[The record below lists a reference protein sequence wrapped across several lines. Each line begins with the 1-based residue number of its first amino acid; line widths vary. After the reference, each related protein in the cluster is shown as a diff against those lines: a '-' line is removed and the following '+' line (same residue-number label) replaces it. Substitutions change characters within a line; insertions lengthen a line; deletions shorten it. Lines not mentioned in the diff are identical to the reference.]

1 VGIARTIPEVTTTNE
16 TTARGTLRDAARD
29 AVRRGLD
36 AAIVG
41 GALPAL
47 PDPDAAVVEVSRPAN
62 PDHGDLATNL
72 ALRLARPMRMAP
84 PAIAAVLVEAIS
96 ADPANAGT
104 IARVEAAGP
113 GFVNLTFADAA
124 LESVI
129 DAVRRDPGG
138 WGRAGAGAG
147 ASRHVNVEFVSA
159 NPTGPLHVGNSRGAF
174 VGDLLARV
182 LEAGGQRVTREY
194 YFNDTGAQVKNLGAS
209 ILAIREGR
217 EIPADGYHGEYVIE
231 LAPELPDELAA
242 IRAAGDRDADA
253 EDARAWAAGKWA
265 SDRIRGGI
273 EASLAALGVRFD
285 VWTTEGHLLEGGWVA
300 QAIDRLRA
308 GGHLYE
314 QDGATWF
321 RSTAFGDDKDRV
333 LIRSNG
339 SLTYFAFDIGY
350 VVEKFSRGF
359 DHLIY
364 IWGADHHGTVARVR
378 NAAEA
383 MGYDKA
389 AVEMILTGW
398 VHFSEG
404 GKELSMSKR
413 AGTFIALDDL
423 LAELGVDA
431 ARWYFASRGANV
443 NMEVDLEVAK
453 KQSNENPV
461 YYVQYAHA
469 RIASILR
476 KAGEAGLTAAPSV
489 SGSLAGAPEAALAR
503 LAARLPEVVE
513 DAAAAQETQGV
524 TTYATELATAFHAFY
539 RDARVVDPDE
549 PDRSAKRLALVDATR
564 ISLANALALLGI
576 SAPEAM

>member
-1 VGIARTIPEVTTTNE
+1 MAERRPIEAHGIARTIPDVTTTE
-16 TTARGTLRDAARD
+16 GTTAPGTLRDVARD
-29 AVRRGLD
+29 AVRRGLE
-36 AAIVG
+36 AAIAG

-47 PDPDAAVVEVSRPAN
+47 PDPEAAVVEVSRPAN

-72 ALRLARPMRMAP
+72 ALRLARPLRMAP
-84 PAIAAVLVEAIS
+84 PAIAAALVDAIA
-96 ADPANAGT
+96 ADPSNEGT

-113 GFVNLTFADAA
+113 GFVNLTVADAV
-124 LESVI
+124 LESAI
-129 DAVRRDPGG
+129 DAVRRDPAA
-138 WGRAGAGAG
+138 WGRVTTGRDT
-147 ASRHVNVEFVSA
+147 SRHVNVEFVSA

-182 LEAGGQRVTREY
+182 LEAGGQQVTREY

-217 EIPADGYHGEYVIE
+217 EIPADGYHGEYVVE

-242 IRAAGDRDADA
+242 TRAAADGDGDP
-253 EDARAWAAGKWA
+253 EEARAWAAGKWA

-300 QAIDRLRA
+300 QAIDRLRT

-314 QDGATWF
+314 EDGATWF
-321 RSTAFGDDKDRV
+321 RSTTFGDDKDRV

-398 VHFSEG
+398 VHFVRGRQGALDVEAG
-404 GKELSMSKR
+404 GRRSSRSTTCSPSSASTPR
-413 AGTFIALDDL
+413 AGTSRA
-423 LAELGVDA
+423 A
-431 ARWYFASRGANV
+431 AR
-443 NMEVDLEVAK
+443 
-453 KQSNENPV
+453 
-461 YYVQYAHA
+461 
-469 RIASILR
+469 
-476 KAGEAGLTAAPSV
+476 T
-489 SGSLAGAPEAALAR
+489 
-503 LAARLPEVVE
+503 
-513 DAAAAQETQGV
+513 
-524 TTYATELATAFHAFY
+524 
-539 RDARVVDPDE
+539 
-549 PDRSAKRLALVDATR
+549 
-564 ISLANALALLGI
+564 
-576 SAPEAM
+576 

>member
-1 VGIARTIPEVTTTNE
+1 VTTTEE
-16 TTARGTLRDAARD
+16 TTAPGTLRNAARD
-29 AVRRGLD
+29 AVRRGLE
-36 AAIVG
+36 AAIAA
-41 GALPAL
+41 GALPAI
-47 PDPDAAVVEVSRPAN
+47 PDPGAAVVEVSRPAN
-62 PDHGDLATNL
+62 PEHGDLATNL
-72 ALRLARPMRMAP
+72 ALRLARPLRMAP
-84 PAIAAVLVEAIS
+84 PAIAAALVDAIA
-96 ADPANAGT
+96 ADPASAGT

-113 GFVNLTFADAA
+113 GFVNLTFGDAA
-124 LESVI
+124 VESAI
-129 DAVRRDPGG
+129 DTVRRDPAG
-138 WGRAGAGAG
+138 WGRAHAGA
-147 ASRHVNVEFVSA
+147 ALSRHVNVEFVSA

-217 EIPADGYHGEYVIE
+217 EIPADGYHGEYVVE

-242 IRAAGDRDADA
+242 IRAADDGDADP
-253 EDARAWAAGKWA
+253 EEARAWAAGKWA

-300 QAIDRLRA
+300 QAIARLRD

-314 QDGATWF
+314 EDGATWF
-321 RSTAFGDDKDRV
+321 RSTTFGDDKDRV

-383 MGYDKA
+383 MGYDKG

-398 VHFSEG
+398 VHFLEG

-476 KAGEAGLTAAPSV
+476 KAGEAGLTAAASV
-489 SGSLAGAPEAALAR
+489 SGSLAGAPEATLAR
-503 LAARLPEVVE
+503 IAARLPEVVE
-513 DAAAAQETQGV
+513 DAAAAQETQGI

-549 PDRSAKRLALVDATR
+549 PDRSARRLALVDATR
-564 ISLANALALLGI
+564 ISLANSLDLLGI
-576 SAPEAM
+576 SAPEQM